1 MAIVLVTVRVIL
13 VPDTLTAVTA
23 FEALPTKTEK
33 SLFAGDPVTVSLVV
47 SVIVFVPAF
56 AAYALI
62 VGRTPSITMALLSAR
77 EFVVPAAVGSFNVS
91 VAERPAKSLIVPLFS
106 ASDVVPL

>member
-1 MAIVLVTVRVIL
+1 MLVTVRVIL

-33 SLFAGDPVTVSLVV
+33 SSFAGDPVTVSLVV

-62 VGRTPSITMALLSAR
+62 VGG
-77 EFVVPAAVGSFNVS
+77 AASTTIS
-91 VAERPAKSLIVPLFS
+91 SP
-106 ASDVVPL
+106 

>member
-1 MAIVLVTVRVIL
+1 MLVTVRVIL

-33 SLFAGDPVTVSLVV
+33 SSFAGDPVTVSLVV

-56 AAYALI
+56 AAYVLI
-62 VGRTPSITMALLSAR
+62 VGG
-77 EFVVPAAVGSFNVS
+77 AASTTIS
-91 VAERPAKSLIVPLFS
+91 SP
-106 ASDVVPL
+106 